1 MDWPHNPIIYEINT
15 WVWLRSLSQRY
26 GKRITLNNVPD
37 EVLDDL
43 ARYEFDAIWLMGIWH
58 RGPSTRASAL
68 NYTHEYVGALPDI
81 SKKDVAGSAYAI
93 GNYEVERALGGRS
106 GLKSIRKR
114 LAERGMRIILDYVP
128 NHTGHDHP
136 WLREHPDYYIQGT
149 QELIA
154 NDGDGF
160 LRVET
165 AAGDEVIIARGRDPY
180 FPSWIDTAQ
189 LNAFSAGYRNACVET
204 LCDMA
209 SVSDGVRCDMAML
222 MMNDIFVRTWG
233 WLGIQPPEIDFWNEV
248 VPRVKAHFPNF
259 IFIAEVY
266 WDMNYSILQQGFD
279 YTYDKTMYDRLR
291 NGDVGGVYAHLGADI
306 SYLERNI
313 RFIENHDEPRAAD
326 AFGIDRSR
334 AAAVLVNTV
343 PGATLLHD
351 GQFDGRIIKLPVQ
364 INRQP
369 DERLHS
375 SLREFYLR
383 LQQEASDTIYR
394 EGEWYLFRAYAACE
408 GCTGNYNLVTYGWR
422 LDDEYRVIV
431 LNMSGEWSQAAID
444 LSAWDDALDANDWV
458 LQDALHGT
466 YREVEGQALMTNGLL
481 VDMDAYQAVVYH
493 MRPMEKKR
501 RRRKQRERSMA

>member
-1 MDWPHNPIIYEINT
+1 MKWPHNPIIYEINT
-15 WVWLRSLSQRY
+15 WVWLRTLSQHY
-26 GKRITLNNVPD
+26 GKRITLNTVPD
-37 EVLDDL
+37 EVLDHL
-43 ARYEFDAIWLMGIWH
+43 ASYQFDSIWLMGVWH

-68 NYTHEYVGALPDI
+68 NYIHEYVGALPGI
-81 SKKDVAGSAYAI
+81 TEKDVGGSAYAI

-114 LAERGMRIILDYVP
+114 LAQRGMRLILDYVP

-136 WLREHPDYYIQGT
+136 WLREHPEYYMQGT
-149 QELIA
+149 EDLIVSDA
-154 NDGDGF
+154 DSF

-165 AAGDEVIIARGRDPY
+165 VQGEDAIIARGRDPY

-189 LNAFSAGYRNACVET
+189 LNAFDQGYRDACVET

-233 WLGIQPPEIDFWNEV
+233 WLGVQPPEIDFWNYV
-248 VPRVKAHFPNF
+248 VPRVKQRYPDF

-291 NGDVGGVYAHLGADI
+291 DGDVGGVYAHLGADI

-326 AFGIDRSR
+326 AFGIERSR
-334 AAAVLVNTV
+334 PAAVLVNTV

-351 GQFDGRIIKLPVQ
+351 GQFQGRVIKLPVQ

-369 DERLHS
+369 VERDHPE
-375 SLREFYLR
+375 LRDFYLR
-383 LQQEASDTIYR
+383 LQQEASDEIYR
-394 EGEWYLFRAYAACE
+394 SGEWRLFRAYAACDDCV
-408 GCTGNYNLVTYGWR
+408 GDYNLVTYGWR
-422 LDDEYRVIV
+422 LGDDYRVIV
-431 LNMSGEWSQAAID
+431 LNMSDERSQALID
-444 LSAWDDALDANDWV
+444 LGAWNDVLGTHDWV

-466 YREVEGQALMTNGLL
+466 YREVEGEVLDADGLM
-481 VDMDAYQAVVYH
+481 VDMKGYQAVIYH
-493 MRPMEKKR
+493 MRPVKKHR
-501 RRRKQRERSMA
+501 RRHTQRERSMA